1 MSCKVAFIVNPAADS
16 GRAVRRGDRI
26 RRELA
31 GEPDAAVFY
40 TEYAGHAPEIVRSV
54 IADSRAIVACGGDG
68 TANEIANVLVGSDV
82 SLGVLPAGSAND
94 FIKSV
99 DHGFGGGFS
108 PLAYLRAGE
117 QRSDLGKV
125 TADGGFERC
134 FLNSCGIGFTG
145 MIARQVGR
153 TTWLRGEATY
163 LYALGRVLL
172 GYTPLK
178 MHITLV
184 TPEGPAEM
192 DESVFALSVGNGQV
206 EGGRFRIAPH
216 AAIDDGLLDVCLLR
230 KIPKTVFF
238 RYAMKYLKGTQIF
251 DPRVVY
257 RKVLAVEVELEEPTV
272 MHMDGEVFEG
282 IGGKIRIENAPSAIG
297 ILR

>member
-1 MSCKVAFIVNPAADS
+1 MSRKVAFIINPAADS
-16 GRAVRRGDRI
+16 GRAARRGERI

-31 GEPDAAVFY
+31 GEPDVVVFC
-40 TEYAGHAPEIVRSV
+40 TEYAGHAPEIARSV
-54 IADSRAIVACGGDG
+54 IEDNRAVIACGGDG
-68 TANEIANVLVGSDV
+68 TANEIANVLVRSDV

-94 FIKSV
+94 FMKSF
-99 DHGFGGGFS
+99 DHGFDGGFS
-108 PLAYLRAGE
+108 PRAYLHAGE
-117 QRSDLGKV
+117 RKADLGKV
-125 TADGGFERC
+125 TAGDGFERY

-145 MIARQVGR
+145 MIARQVKR
-153 TTWLRGEATY
+153 TTWLRGETTY

-184 TPEGPAEM
+184 TPEGSVEM
-192 DESVFALSVGNGQV
+192 DESVFAFSVGNGRV
-206 EGGRFRIAPH
+206 EGGRFHVAPH

-230 KIPKTVFF
+230 EIPKTVFF
-238 RYAMKYLKGTQIF
+238 RYALKYLQGTQIF

-282 IGGKIRIENAPSAIG
+282 IGGRIRIENAPSAIG